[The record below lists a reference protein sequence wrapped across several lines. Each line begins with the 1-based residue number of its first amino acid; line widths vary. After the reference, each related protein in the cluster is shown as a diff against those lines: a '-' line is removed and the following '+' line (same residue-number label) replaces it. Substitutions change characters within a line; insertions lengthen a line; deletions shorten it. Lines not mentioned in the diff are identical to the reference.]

1 MTNVTSDTAAART
14 QTPITANQPV
24 IAGPINSALA
34 AQLNALLAERNGT
47 TIPTGFFAWWGDAT
61 FPDGT
66 SNVPVLSQQD
76 FARYYNR
83 LQQAALDPSLIT
95 PITTLTALTAE
106 FRPDGPLPI
115 AIARFALSTPQPA
128 FMTRVMEAAKADV
141 ALNPPPPPLADVI
154 QPANAFLVS
163 GLMHDQWGQ
172 VTPKFRSRIVTY
184 TFDERFY
191 STNPGGPNP
200 DLIEIDCHD
209 GRGFRAARFGS
220 RITATYATGDAATA
234 TVRCHYG
241 PTVLEGQLSVPIL
254 DVDAAPLPDDTWSL
268 TGIPSLNTGTAY
280 VYRAAGH
287 ATVVNPIIIAEGFP
301 GGYPSDYLY
310 DVVNQ
315 QGTLES
321 LRTAGYDV
329 ILLSF
334 TNGLD
339 AIQKNADVAI
349 ACIRQCM
356 AQTKAP
362 LVVGG
367 LSMGG
372 LITRYALAALE
383 SRGFPHNTRLY
394 FTVDTPHGGAYT
406 NLADQWLASYLAPAS
421 AEAAAVAM
429 LLGST
434 SNQQFMMLTVADGTA
449 QASPLRTEFLRELN
463 GLGGYPQKPE
473 KIAVSSGRGDGVR
486 SIPAG
491 SRLLTW
497 SGGPFAALQLVS
509 LGEGESPS
517 LVAHGYSF
525 LADAKTGN
533 ALSVASPISWEGA
546 PGGLNIYNAVA
557 QDIIESIGFGNVADP
572 IPVTCAVPT
581 VSALDIDPTKYSPF
595 APVPAPSA
603 GASPFN
609 DYICSAENTPHLTIT
624 PETGAWLVGK
634 IGSPPAAT
642 TAPTPVAAP
651 AAAPKTTAPKPAPAF
666 DPSAFNPHDPAYSA
680 NPYPTYAQ
688 FRKNAPVFWVEPYNS
703 YWVFRYEDA
712 MRVFNDSDNF
722 GPAPGPPAPPGVND
736 YIKNRIAPPPAPPAA
751 PFDVLANLPE
761 GLFFLDP
768 PEHGHVR
775 GLIEPLFLQSI
786 QNATTVAAIAA
797 RQALVAAK
805 QSGVIEL
812 YTSYALPMP
821 AAVLMTAMGL
831 PQRDWMGLGAWIGAN
846 VAGHDITQPVG
857 VQAAGATSFM
867 AINAYLNMLMRGCP
881 FGATKG
887 GLLDLM
893 MENAT
898 GPGKMDSAQVQT
910 TTANL
915 LIAGYLSTT
924 FLIATGTYNLLRT
937 NQVDLLRQ
945 KPELLMNAIN
955 EMLRFDAPAQ
965 LVDRYVAKQSVTLGG
980 RQLIEGDPVTV
991 VLGSANHD
999 ESVFPDAETF
1009 DITRTFD
1016 PKWPHLGFGWGI
1028 HHCIGAP
1035 LVMGHTAPVA
1045 FQTLLDEL
1053 PSFSLAGTPQ
1063 WQTDPYLRSVSN
1075 LPLSIG
1081 K

>member
-1 MTNVTSDTAAART
+1 MTNVNASSSVRT
-14 QTPITANQPV
+14 LTPITATQPV
-24 IAGPINSALA
+24 IAGPLNSGLA
-34 AQLNALLAERNGT
+34 AQLDALLAQRNAT
-47 TIPTGFFAWWGDAT
+47 TIPTGFFAWWGDST
-61 FPDGT
+61 FPNGT
-66 SNVPVLSQQD
+66 TNTPALSPQD
-76 FARYYNR
+76 FERYYNR

-95 PITTLTALTAE
+95 PITSLVALTAG

-115 AIARFALSTPQPA
+115 AIANFALSIPQPA
-128 FMTRVMEAAKADV
+128 FMAMVVDAAEHNES
-141 ALNPPPPPLADVI
+141 LNPPPPPLADVI
-154 QPANAFLVS
+154 QPANAFLVA

-172 VTPKFRSRIVTY
+172 VTPAFRSRIVTY

-191 STNPGGPNP
+191 STNPGAPNP

-209 GRGFRAARFGS
+209 GRGFRAAKFGA
-220 RITATYATGDAATA
+220 RITATYATGDVATA

-241 PTVLEGQLSVPIL
+241 STVLEGNLSIPIL
-254 DVDAAPLPDDTWSL
+254 EQDAAPLPDDTWSL

-287 ATVVNPIIIAEGFP
+287 ATAVNPIIIAEGFP

-315 QGTLES
+315 AGLLES
-321 LRTAGYDV
+321 LRSAGYDV

-349 ACIRQCM
+349 ACIRQAM
-356 AQTKAP
+356 SQTKNP

-383 SRGFPHNTRLY
+383 SRGFPHSTRLY
-394 FTVDTPHGGAYT
+394 FTIDTPHGGSYT
-406 NLADQWLASYLAPAS
+406 NLADQWLANYLAPAS

-434 SNQQFMMLTVADGTA
+434 SNQQFMMLTASDGTVGP
-449 QASPLRTEFLRELN
+449 SPLRTEFLRELAGIGN
-463 GLGGYPQKPE
+463 YPQKPV
-473 KIAVSSGRGDGVR
+473 KIAVSCGTGDGVR
-486 SIPAG
+486 TIPPG
-491 SRLLTW
+491 TPLLTW
-497 SGGPFAALQLVS
+497 SGGPFAALQLMT
-509 LGEGESPS
+509 LGEGQSPS
-517 LVAHGYSF
+517 TVAHGYSF
-525 LADAKTGN
+525 LSDPKTGSSL
-533 ALSVASPISWEGA
+533 AAASPISWEGA
-546 PGGLNIYNAVA
+546 PGGLNVYNAVA
-557 QDIIESIGFGNVADP
+557 QDIVESIGFGNVADP
-572 IPVTCAVPT
+572 VPVTCAVPT
-581 VSALDIDPTKYSPF
+581 LCALDIDPTKYSPF
-595 APVPAPSA
+595 EPVPAPSS
-603 GASPFN
+603 GASPFS
-609 DYICSAENTPHLTIT
+609 DYICSSENTPHLTINPVT
-624 PETGAWLVGK
+624 AAWLAQK
-634 IGSPPAAT
+634 IGTPPVAT
-642 TAPTPVAAP
+642 VAAP
-651 AAAPKTTAPKPAPAF
+651 PAPSPATTAPKPAPVF

-722 GPAPGPPAPPGVND
+722 GPAPAPPAPPGVND
-736 YIKNRIAPPPAPPAA
+736 YIKNRLMPPPSPPAA

-768 PEHGHVR
+768 PEHGQIR

-805 QSGVIEL
+805 QNGMIEL
-812 YTSYALPMP
+812 YTAYALPMP

-831 PQRDWMGLGAWIGAN
+831 PQQDWMGLGMWIGAN
-846 VAGHDITQPVG
+846 VAGHDITQPVS

-881 FGATKG
+881 FAATKG

-898 GPGKMDSAQVQT
+898 GPGKMDMAQVQT

-924 FLIATGTYNLLRT
+924 FLIATGTYNLLNT
-937 NQVDLLRQ
+937 NQVELLRQ

-965 LVDRYVAKQSVTLGG
+965 LVDRFVAKQTVTLGG
-980 RQLIEGDPVTV
+980 RTLIEGDPVTV

-999 ESVFPDAETF
+999 ETIFPDAETF

-1053 PSFSLAGTPQ
+1053 PSFKLAGTPQ

-1081 K
+1081 